1 MFSFNAKPSM
11 KNDLSRKI
19 KLPNI
24 APHQETFLGICQI
37 SKKNIKISKMRVYG
51 LPYSEIKTILFLV
64 DKY

>member
-37 SKKNIKISKMRVYG
+37 SKKHKNIKNES
-51 LPYSEIKTILFLV
+51 LWAAL
-64 DKY
+64 